1 MILDYE
7 FNQRD
12 HKFTISYINEAG
24 MKSFY
29 EFNVSRFKTYIPSPT
44 GKYTNWDGTKCDI
57 KYTDKPNK
65 FSYREFIEELPKN
78 IKDKLFARY
87 KAKLYFWDIETEFNP
102 DEKPDPQSA
111 KFPITTISIVNPDL
125 TTMVLGYKTLS
136 PEQEKRISEKFREY
150 VDGVEFA
157 REHNIKGSFIIVITL
172 ITLIVEKIN
181 YASSSPSLFH
191 ISRFSCNRFTIDI
204 ASFPSSSSSSTPSI
218 ACFALSRVSFAN
230 LQASSLLLTTS

>member
-102 DEKPDPQSA
+102 DEK
-111 KFPITTISIVNPDL
+111 
-125 TTMVLGYKTLS
+125 
-136 PEQEKRISEKFREY
+136 
-150 VDGVEFA
+150 
-157 REHNIKGSFIIVITL
+157 H
-172 ITLIVEKIN
+172 
-181 YASSSPSLFH
+181 SLK
-191 ISRFSCNRFTIDI
+191 
-204 ASFPSSSSSSTPSI
+204 
-218 ACFALSRVSFAN
+218 
-230 LQASSLLLTTS
+230 